1 MSKRPKNHPITQ
13 IHVVEIHRQTLPQ
26 KINDARAQN
35 NDVICRLRICFDAI
49 SFGGRGGLKRKG
61 EPTKI
66 KTRVNNEHKKKS
78 HHTFYNHRDTVNL
91 LHLNPFRLFNH
102 C

>member
-49 SFGGRGGLKRKG
+49 SFG
-61 EPTKI
+61 
-66 KTRVNNEHKKKS
+66 
-78 HHTFYNHRDTVNL
+78 
-91 LHLNPFRLFNH
+91 
-102 C
+102 